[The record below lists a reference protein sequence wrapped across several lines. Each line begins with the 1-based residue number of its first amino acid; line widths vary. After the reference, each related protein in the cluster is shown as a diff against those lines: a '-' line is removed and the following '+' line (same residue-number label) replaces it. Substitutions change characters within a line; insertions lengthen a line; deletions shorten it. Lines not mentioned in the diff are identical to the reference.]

1 MREWRQDSLRVVAAP
16 DRQAMGRA
24 AARDI
29 CAAMRALLA
38 EKQEISMIFAAAPS
52 QNEVLAELA
61 ASDVPW
67 QRVHAYHMD
76 EYIGLPAGAPQSFG
90 RFLTE
95 HLFGKV
101 KLASVNLIDA
111 QATDAQAEC
120 ARYAA
125 LLAARPADIIVM
137 GIGENGHI
145 AFNDPGEADF
155 HDEKLV
161 KVVNLDEVCRMQ
173 QVHDGCFGS
182 LAQVPKQALT
192 LTCPAFIRAP
202 QLYCVVPAASKA
214 KAVERTLHGPVSED
228 CPATI
233 LRQHPA
239 AALYLDAESA
249 GLL

>member
-1 MREWRQDSLRVVAAP
+1 
-16 DRQAMGRA
+16 
-24 AARDI
+24 
-29 CAAMRALLA
+29 
-38 EKQEISMIFAAAPS
+38 
-52 QNEVLAELA
+52 
-61 ASDVPW
+61 
-67 QRVHAYHMD
+67 
-76 EYIGLPAGAPQSFG
+76 
-90 RFLTE
+90 
-95 HLFGKV
+95 
-101 KLASVNLIDA
+101 
-111 QATDAQAEC
+111 
-120 ARYAA
+120 
-125 LLAARPADIIVM
+125 
-137 GIGENGHI
+137 
-145 AFNDPGEADF
+145 
-155 HDEKLV
+155 
-161 KVVNLDEVCRMQ
+161 MQ